1 MLETIIVAFSM
12 FSILPLPLVT
22 WNDKNTKYMLLG
34 FPLVGVFIS
43 VSFLILCEFLH
54 FFQFSDFFQGIL
66 LLILP
71 ILVSGGIHLDGYC
84 DTYDGIASHKSKE
97 EKLQILSDPHVGVFA
112 VLRLSC
118 YLLLFAAVLYELEL
132 TRPIYSAIFTIFPLS
147 RSISALMMIQIPS
160 AKKTGLAHTFT
171 EKAPLSRVQY
181 GLMTYL
187 TLLFLLLFLNNPL
200 YCALF
205 TLTAILVVLHWYV
218 SIIKAF
224 QGITGDLS
232 GCLTQKLEFYFFFS
246 LMIAQKVG
254 AV

>member
-12 FSILPLPLVT
+12 FSILPLPTVT

-34 FPLVGVFIS
+34 FPLVGVFIG
-43 VSFLILCEFLH
+43 VCFLLLCELLH
-54 FFQFSDFFQGIL
+54 FFQFSDFFQGIS

-71 ILVSGGIHLDGYC
+71 ILISGGIHLDGYC

-118 YLLLFAAVLYELEL
+118 YLLLFSSVLYELEL
-132 TRPIYSAIFTIFPLS
+132 TRPIYTAIFTIFPLS
-147 RSISALMMIQIPS
+147 RSISALMMVRIPS
-160 AKKTGLAHTFT
+160 AKRTGLAHTFT
-171 EKAPLSRVQY
+171 ETASLSRVQY
-181 GLMTYL
+181 GLISYL
-187 TLLFLLLFLNNPL
+187 ILLFSLLFLDNPL
-200 YCALF
+200 HCVLF
-205 TLTAILVVLHWYV
+205 MVTSILVVFHWYI

-232 GCLTQKLEFYFFFS
+232 GCLTQKLEFYFFFA
-246 LMIAQKVG
+246 LLFAQKVG
-254 AV
+254 VL